1 MGASTL
7 VGVTSRLTVGGE
19 VARQVIF
26 DADGYDPPARVAGS
40 VGIAFRASDGLVF
53 ALDWLASKPQD
64 GETIAVAQGVELTGT
79 LRLGRAWVQG
89 MIFYLEPE
97 LYLLSP
103 TASDTRGY
111 RIISEL
117 EFDRA
122 WSLQM
127 SYESTSS
134 VTNPHQSP
142 TTRVGGMLQWVPN
155 PERSMVLR
163 INHRFD
169 SGGQLS
175 LTHRY
180 SNMQRGIEVKSESE
194 AVWQQTSDISPT
206 ITRLSTRAEL
216 VQAVGQATYVGLH
229 YRGEAGRPLSGDSF
243 QGFTYL
249 TNMPQIDATWM
260 PRTRPQPLCS
270 WE

>member
-1 MGASTL
+1 
-7 VGVTSRLTVGGE
+7 
-19 VARQVIF
+19 
-26 DADGYDPPARVAGS
+26 
-40 VGIAFRASDGLVF
+40 
-53 ALDWLASKPQD
+53 
-64 GETIAVAQGVELTGT
+64 
-79 LRLGRAWVQG
+79 
-89 MIFYLEPE
+89 
-97 LYLLSP
+97 
-103 TASDTRGY
+103 
-111 RIISEL
+111 
-117 EFDRA
+117 
-122 WSLQM
+122 
-127 SYESTSS
+127 
-134 VTNPHQSP
+134 
-142 TTRVGGMLQWVPN
+142 MLQWVPN

-249 TNMPQIDATWM
+249 TNMAQIDATWM
-260 PRTRPQPLCS
+260 PGTWPQPLCC